1 MKDDEHQRCDKV
13 NLQRMQS
20 GRDNVGNDDDDVGMQ
35 VDWRAESQNMQCG
48 SPVPGSRRQRCRA
61 SPVGVV
67 PRAGVGTGP
76 QFESCKLIPLDYNS
90 VERGKH

>member
-1 MKDDEHQRCDKV
+1 MKDCEHSRFDQV
-13 NLQRMQS
+13 NLQMMQS
-20 GRDNVGNDDDDVGMQ
+20 GEMLVVMMIDDDVGMQ

-67 PRAGVGTGP
+67 P
-76 QFESCKLIPLDYNS
+76 
-90 VERGKH
+90 

>member
-1 MKDDEHQRCDKV
+1 
-13 NLQRMQS
+13 MQS
-20 GRDNVGNDDDDVGMQ
+20 DRDSRDDDDNDGDDVGMQ

-67 PRAGVGTGP
+67 PWAGVGTGP
-76 QFESCKLIPLDYNS
+76 QFEDCCLDYF
-90 VERGKH
+90 